1 VNTIKVCLRPNANR
15 FKSDSILRESGKYTV
30 LLSKLVD
37 TFEKMEET
45 KSRLLLT
52 DHLVSLLRTT
62 QCEVID
68 KVIYLIQG
76 KLGPPYEGIELG
88 LAEKMAIRAL
98 AQSSG
103 KSVTE
108 ILAIYRKKGDLGDT
122 AAEALKTKNQDTLFY
137 QEMTVERVFTTLYK
151 IAKTTGSGS
160 QETKL
165 RLVSRLLNET
175 TSREARYIM
184 KFLMGTLRLGIAD
197 FTVLDSLSIAFT
209 HDKSNRSILE
219 NVYNVSGDLGMV
231 ARELACNGIE
241 AVRSIQITLFK
252 PIRPMLAERASSIEE
267 GLTRMEGIAGA
278 EYKLDGERVQIH
290 KGKNNRKDKDKVKD
304 KIGISNDGAKV
315 VLFSRRLEN
324 ITSHYPDVVEA
335 IRNTNNLK
343 EVILEGEI
351 VAVDPST
358 SEYLPFQELMHRRRK
373 YGVEEAMQS
382 YPVVVNIFDV
392 LYNDA
397 KSVTS
402 NPYKKRRQILKE
414 LFKIGNL
421 ADNDVTAKTRV
432 RTNARGKGAGKKRS
446 GNKGKLASGEEEG
459 SHGSEAR
466 ITEKTNAKSNIAV
479 QEKTLLRQDGLSQAE
494 KRVVADD
501 TQYSSRDAT
510 ADRIQLI
517 TQIMS
522 SDEKEIQKFMDS
534 AIEAG
539 CEGIMLKHRESVYRA
554 GSREYLWIKVKREY
568 RSELADT
575 LDLVIIGALYGRGRR
590 VGKYGALLLGV
601 YDEKQ
606 DLFRSVSKV
615 GTGFTDKHLESFY
628 NSLER
633 FRIAHKSPRVD
644 TRMDQ
649 MDVWFEPKIVI
660 EVIASEITLSPAH
673 TAGLNSIREGY
684 GLALRFP
691 KFTGKIRDDKSPEDA
706 TTVHE
711 LIEAFKRQ
719 LKKKS
724 KK

>member
-1 VNTIKVCLRPNANR
+1 L
-15 FKSDSILRESGKYTV
+15 

-45 KSRLLLT
+45 RSRLLLT
-52 DHLVSLLRTT
+52 DHLVSLLRET
-62 QCEVID
+62 QCEIID

-76 KLGPPYEGIELG
+76 KLGPSYEGIELG

-98 AQSSG
+98 AKSSG

-108 ILAIYRKKGDLGDT
+108 ILAVYRKMGDLGDT
-122 AAEALKTKNQDTLFY
+122 AGEAMKTRNQDTLFS

-160 QETKL
+160 QEMKL
-165 RLVSRLLNET
+165 RLVSSLLNET
-175 TSREARYIM
+175 TPREARYIM

-209 HDKSNRSILE
+209 NDKSNRSLFE
-219 NVYNVSGDLGMV
+219 NAYNVSGDLGMV
-231 ARELACNGIE
+231 AKELACNGIE
-241 AVRSIQITLFK
+241 SVRSIQITLFK

-267 GLTRMEGIAGA
+267 GLDRMEGVAGA

-290 KGKNNRKDKDKVKD
+290 KGKDHRRGKVKAA
-304 KIGISNDGAKV
+304 IADGARV
-315 VLFSRRLEN
+315 ELFSRRLEN
-324 ITSHYPDVVEA
+324 ITSHYPDVVQA
-335 IRNTNNLK
+335 IGKMDSLK

-382 YPVVVNIFDV
+382 YPVIVNIFDV
-392 LYNDA
+392 LYNDT
-397 KSVTS
+397 KSVTGYPYRKRRHILSELVEIGDLSDDDGASRDKASS
-402 NPYKKRRQILKE
+402 NLKEKRASKRRGDRDGGKLGPSAGRANHGLENEVTDITKQKRSSKIQQVKTISRHDEYRQAYKK
-414 LFKIGNL
+414 
-421 ADNDVTAKTRV
+421 VTD
-432 RTNARGKGAGKKRS
+432 S
-446 GNKGKLASGEEEG
+446 
-459 SHGSEAR
+459 
-466 ITEKTNAKSNIAV
+466 I
-479 QEKTLLRQDGLSQAE
+479 
-494 KRVVADD
+494 
-501 TQYSSRDAT
+501 QYSSGDTTTKKIR
-510 ADRIQLI
+510 LI

-522 SDEKEIQKFMDS
+522 SDEKEIQGFMDS

-539 CEGIMLKHRESVYRA
+539 CEGIMLKQRDSVYRA

-575 LDLVIIGALYGRGRR
+575 LDLVIVGALYGRGRR
-590 VGKYGALLLGV
+590 VGKYGALLLAA
-601 YDEKQ
+601 YDEHQ

-615 GTGFTDKHLESFY
+615 GTGFTDQHLESFY
-628 NSLER
+628 NTLESL
-633 FRIAHKSPRVD
+633 RIGHKSPRVD

-660 EVIASEITLSPAH
+660 EVIASEITQSPSH

-691 KFTGKIRDDKSPEDA
+691 KFTGKIRDDKGPEDA
-706 TTVHE
+706 TSVHE
-711 LIEAFKRQ
+711 LIEVFKQQ
-719 LKKKS
+719 LNKQRS
-724 KK
+724 RN

>member
-1 VNTIKVCLRPNANR
+1 L
-15 FKSDSILRESGKYTV
+15 

-37 TFEKMEET
+37 TFDKMEET
-45 KSRLLLT
+45 RSRLLLT
-52 DHLVSLLRTT
+52 DHLVSLLRETK
-62 QCEVID
+62 CEIID

-76 KLGPPYEGIELG
+76 KLGPSYEGIELG

-108 ILAIYRKKGDLGDT
+108 ILAVYRSKGDVGDT
-122 AAEALKTKNQDTLFY
+122 AREAMKTRNQNTLFS
-137 QEMTVERVFTTLYK
+137 QEMTVDRVFSTLYK

-160 QETKL
+160 QEMKL
-165 RLVSRLLNET
+165 RLVSSLLNET
-175 TSREARYIM
+175 TPREARYIM

-209 HDKSNRSILE
+209 NDKSNRSLLE
-219 NVYNVSGDLGMV
+219 NAYNVSGDLGMV
-231 ARELACNGIE
+231 AKELACNGIE
-241 AVRSIQITLFK
+241 SVRSIQITLFK
-252 PIRPMLAERASSIEE
+252 PIRPMLAERASTIEE
-267 GLTRMEGIAGA
+267 GLNRMEGVAGA

-290 KGKNNRKDKDKVKD
+290 KGKDHHRGKVKA
-304 KIGISNDGAKV
+304 GIADGTRV
-315 VLFSRRLEN
+315 ELFSRRLEN
-324 ITSHYPDVVEA
+324 ITSHYPDVVQA
-335 IRNTNNLK
+335 IRKMDSLK

-373 YGVEEAMQS
+373 YGVEEAIQS
-382 YPVVVNIFDV
+382 YPVIVNIFDV

-397 KSVTS
+397 KSVTGYPYRKRRRILSELVEIGDLSDDDGSSRDKASS
-402 NPYKKRRQILKE
+402 NPKEKRANKRRGERDGGKLGPSAGRASRGLE
-414 LFKIGNL
+414 
-421 ADNDVTAKTRV
+421 RV
-432 RTNARGKGAGKKRS
+432 RVTDS
-446 GNKGKLASGEEEG
+446 
-459 SHGSEAR
+459 
-466 ITEKTNAKSNIAV
+466 V
-479 QEKTLLRQDGLSQAE
+479 
-494 KRVVADD
+494 
-501 TQYSSRDAT
+501 QYSSDDT
-510 ADRIQLI
+510 TTKKIQLI

-522 SDEKEIQKFMDS
+522 SDEKEIQGFMDS

-575 LDLVIIGALYGRGRR
+575 LDLVIVGALYGRGRR
-590 VGKYGALLLGV
+590 VGKYGALLLAA
-601 YDEKQ
+601 YDKHQ

-615 GTGFTDKHLESFY
+615 GTGFTDQHLESFY
-628 NSLER
+628 NTLESL
-633 FRIAHKSPRVD
+633 RIGHKSPRVD

-660 EVIASEITLSPAH
+660 EVIASEITLSPSH

-691 KFTGKIRDDKSPEDA
+691 KFTGKIRDDKGPEDA
-706 TTVHE
+706 TSVHE
-711 LIEAFKRQ
+711 LIEMFKQQ
-719 LKKKS
+719 LKKQRR
-724 KK
+724 

>member
-1 VNTIKVCLRPNANR
+1 
-15 FKSDSILRESGKYTV
+15 V

-62 QCEVID
+62 RCEVID

-103 KSVTE
+103 KSITE

-219 NVYNVSGDLGMV
+219 NAYNVSGDLGMV

-252 PIRPMLAERASSIEE
+252 PIRPMLAERATSIEE

-335 IRNTNNLK
+335 IRNMNNLK
-343 EVILEGEI
+343 EMILEGEI

-397 KSVTS
+397 KSVTN
-402 NPYKKRRQILKE
+402 NPYKKRRQILRE
-414 LFKIGNL
+414 LFEIGYL
-421 ADNDVTAKTRV
+421 ADNDVTAGTRV
-432 RTNARGKGAGKKRS
+432 RTNAREKGAGKKRS
-446 GNKGKLASGEEEG
+446 GNKGKLAIGEETG

-466 ITEKTNAKSNIAV
+466 VTGKPNAKSNIAV

-501 TQYSSRDAT
+501 TQYSSSDAT
-510 ADRIQLI
+510 IDRIQLI

-628 NSLER
+628 NSLESL
-633 FRIAHKSPRVD
+633 RIAHMSPRVD

>member
-1 VNTIKVCLRPNANR
+1 L
-15 FKSDSILRESGKYTV
+15 

-45 KSRLLLT
+45 RSRLLLT
-52 DHLVSLLRTT
+52 DHLVSLLRET
-62 QCEVID
+62 QSEIID

-76 KLGPPYEGIELG
+76 KLGPSYEGIELG

-103 KSVTE
+103 KSVTD
-108 ILAIYRKKGDLGDT
+108 ILAVYRSKGDVGDT
-122 AAEALKTKNQDTLFY
+122 AREAMKTRNQNTLFS
-137 QEMTVERVFTTLYK
+137 QEMTVDRVFSTLYK

-160 QETKL
+160 QEMKL
-165 RLVSRLLNET
+165 RLVSSLLNET
-175 TSREARYIM
+175 TPREARYIM

-209 HDKSNRSILE
+209 NDKSNRSLLE
-219 NVYNVSGDLGMV
+219 NAYNVSGDLGMV
-231 ARELACNGIE
+231 AKELACNGIE
-241 AVRSIQITLFK
+241 SVRSIQITLFK
-252 PIRPMLAERASSIEE
+252 PIRPMLAERASSIVE
-267 GLTRMEGIAGA
+267 GLNRMEGVAGA

-290 KGKNNRKDKDKVKD
+290 KGKDHHRGKVMAA
-304 KIGISNDGAKV
+304 IADGARV
-315 VLFSRRLEN
+315 ELFSRRLEN
-324 ITSHYPDVVEA
+324 ITSHYPDVVQA
-335 IRNTNNLK
+335 IRKMDSLK

-382 YPVVVNIFDV
+382 YPVIVNIFDV

-397 KSVTS
+397 KSVTGYPYRKRRRILSELVEIGDLSDDDGASRDKASS
-402 NPYKKRRQILKE
+402 NPKEKRASKRRGDRDGGKLGPSAGRASHGLQ
-414 LFKIGNL
+414 
-421 ADNDVTAKTRV
+421 RV
-432 RTNARGKGAGKKRS
+432 RVTDS
-446 GNKGKLASGEEEG
+446 
-459 SHGSEAR
+459 
-466 ITEKTNAKSNIAV
+466 I
-479 QEKTLLRQDGLSQAE
+479 
-494 KRVVADD
+494 
-501 TQYSSRDAT
+501 QYSSDDT
-510 ADRIQLI
+510 TTKKIQLI

-522 SDEKEIQKFMDS
+522 CDEKESQGFLDS

-575 LDLVIIGALYGRGRR
+575 LDLVIVGALYGRGRR
-590 VGKYGALLLGV
+590 VGKYGALLLAA
-601 YDEKQ
+601 YDEYQ

-615 GTGFTDKHLESFY
+615 GTGFTDQHLESFY
-628 NSLER
+628 NTLESL
-633 FRIAHKSPRVD
+633 RIGHKSPRVD

-660 EVIASEITLSPAH
+660 EVIASEITLSPSH

-691 KFTGKIRDDKSPEDA
+691 KFTGKIRDDKGPEDA
-706 TTVHE
+706 TSVQE
-711 LIEAFKRQ
+711 LIEVFKQQ
-719 LKKKS
+719 LKKQRS
-724 KK
+724 RTF

>member
-1 VNTIKVCLRPNANR
+1 
-15 FKSDSILRESGKYTV
+15 
-30 LLSKLVD
+30 
-37 TFEKMEET
+37 MEET

-137 QEMTVERVFTTLYK
+137 QEMTVERVFATLYK

-165 RLVSRLLNET
+165 RLVSSLLNET
-175 TSREARYIM
+175 SSREARYIM

-209 HDKSNRSILE
+209 HNKSNRSILE
-219 NVYNVSGDLGMV
+219 NAYNVSGDLGMV

-290 KGKNNRKDKDKVKD
+290 KGKNNRKDKDTVKD
-304 KIGISNDGAKV
+304 KIGISNDGARV
-315 VLFSRRLEN
+315 ELFSRRLEN

-335 IRNTNNLK
+335 IRNMNNLK

-382 YPVVVNIFDV
+382 YPVVVNIFDA

-397 KSVTS
+397 KPVTS
-402 NPYKKRRQILKE
+402 NSYKKRRQILRE

-421 ADNDVTAKTRV
+421 ADNDVTASDRV

-446 GNKGKLASGEEEG
+446 GNKGKLATDEETG

-466 ITEKTNAKSNIAV
+466 VTEKTNVKSNIAV

-494 KRVVADD
+494 KRVADD
-501 TQYSSRDAT
+501 TQYSSRYAT
-510 ADRIQLI
+510 TDRIQLI

-522 SDEKEIQKFMDS
+522 SDEKEIQKFMNS

-628 NSLER
+628 NTLESL
-633 FRIAHKSPRVD
+633 RIAHKSPRVD

-660 EVIASEITLSPAH
+660 EVIASEITISPAH
-673 TAGLNSIREGY
+673 TAGLNSVREGY

>member
-1 VNTIKVCLRPNANR
+1 M
-15 FKSDSILRESGKYTV
+15 

-37 TFEKMEET
+37 TFEKMEQT

-52 DHLVSLLRTT
+52 DHLVSLLRVT
-62 QCEVID
+62 QSEIID

-76 KLGPPYEGIELG
+76 KLGPSYEGIELG
-88 LAEKMAIRAL
+88 LAEKMTIRAL

-103 KSVTE
+103 KSITE

-122 AAEALKTKNQDTLFY
+122 AAEALKTKNQDILFY
-137 QEMTVERVFTTLYK
+137 QDMTVERVFTTLFK
-151 IAKTTGSGS
+151 IAKTTGPGS

-165 RLVSRLLNET
+165 RLVSSLLNET

-184 KFLMGTLRLGIAD
+184 KFLMNTLRLGIAD

-219 NVYNVSGDLGMV
+219 NAYNVSGDLGMV

-252 PIRPMLAERASSIEE
+252 PIRPMLAERASSIED
-267 GLTRMEGIAGA
+267 GLSRMEGIAGA

-290 KGKNNRKDKDKVKD
+290 KDDHIRKVKEKDKNKE
-304 KIGISNDGAKV
+304 KIDILNDGARV
-315 VLFSRRLEN
+315 ELFSRRLEN
-324 ITSHYPDVVEA
+324 ITSHYPDVVQA
-335 IRNTNNLK
+335 ISKMPNLK

-351 VAVDPST
+351 VAIDPST

-373 YGVEEAMQS
+373 YGVDEAMQS

-392 LYNDA
+392 LYYNTR
-397 KSVTS
+397 SVT
-402 NPYKKRRQILKE
+402 NYPYKKRRQILRE
-414 LFKIGNL
+414 LLEDGNL
-421 ADNDVTAKTRV
+421 ANKEATSSAIV
-432 RTNARGKGAGKKRS
+432 RTSARGKGAGKKKR
-446 GNKGKLASGEEEG
+446 GNKGKLATVEDTS
-459 SHGSEAR
+459 SDALQAR
-466 ITEKTNAKSNIAV
+466 VTDKINVKSNIAGL
-479 QEKTLLRQDGLSQAE
+479 ERTLSRHDGLSQDD
-494 KRVVADD
+494 KRVTDH
-501 TQYSSRDAT
+501 TQYGSKDAAT
-510 ADRIQLI
+510 DRIQLI

-522 SDEKEIQKFMDS
+522 SDEKEIQKFMDL

-601 YDEKQ
+601 YDEGQ

-615 GTGFTDKHLESFY
+615 GTGFTDEHLESFY
-628 NSLER
+628 NSLESL
-633 FRIAHKSPRVD
+633 RIAHKSPRVD

-673 TAGLNSIREGY
+673 TAGLNSIREGS

-691 KFTGKIRDDKSPEDA
+691 KFTGKIRDDKNPEDA

-711 LIEAFKRQ
+711 LIEAFKLQ

>member
-1 VNTIKVCLRPNANR
+1 L
-15 FKSDSILRESGKYTV
+15 

-45 KSRLLLT
+45 RSRLLLT
-52 DHLVSLLRTT
+52 DHLVSLLRET
-62 QCEVID
+62 QCEIID

-76 KLGPPYEGIELG
+76 KLGPSYEGIELG

-108 ILAIYRKKGDLGDT
+108 ILAVYRKMGDLGDT
-122 AAEALKTKNQDTLFY
+122 AGEAMKTRNQNTLFS

-160 QETKL
+160 QEMKL
-165 RLVSRLLNET
+165 RLVSSLLNET
-175 TSREARYIM
+175 TPREARYIM

-209 HDKSNRSILE
+209 NDKLNRSLLE
-219 NVYNVSGDLGMV
+219 NAYNVSGDLGMV
-231 ARELACNGIE
+231 AKELACNGIE
-241 AVRSIQITLFK
+241 SVRSIQITLFK

-267 GLTRMEGIAGA
+267 GLDRMEGIAGA

-290 KGKNNRKDKDKVKD
+290 KGKDHHRGKAP
-304 KIGISNDGAKV
+304 DGARV
-315 VLFSRRLEN
+315 ELFSRRLEN
-324 ITSHYPDVVEA
+324 ITSHYPDVVQA
-335 IRNTNNLK
+335 IRKMDSLK
-343 EVILEGEI
+343 KVILEGEI

-382 YPVVVNIFDV
+382 YPVIVNIFDV

-397 KSVTS
+397 KSVTGYPYRKRRRILTELVEIGDLSDDDGASRDKASS
-402 NPYKKRRQILKE
+402 NPKEKRESNRRGDRDGGKLGPSAGRASHGLE
-414 LFKIGNL
+414 
-421 ADNDVTAKTRV
+421 RV
-432 RTNARGKGAGKKRS
+432 RVTDSILHSSETTTKKIR
-446 GNKGKLASGEEEG
+446 
-459 SHGSEAR
+459 
-466 ITEKTNAKSNIAV
+466 
-479 QEKTLLRQDGLSQAE
+479 
-494 KRVVADD
+494 
-501 TQYSSRDAT
+501 
-510 ADRIQLI
+510 LI

-522 SDEKEIQKFMDS
+522 SDEKKIQGFMDS

-539 CEGIMLKHRESVYRA
+539 CEGIMLKQRDSVYRA

-575 LDLVIIGALYGRGRR
+575 IDLVIVGALYGRGRR
-590 VGKYGALLLGV
+590 VGKYGALLLAA
-601 YDEKQ
+601 YDEHQ

-615 GTGFTDKHLESFY
+615 GTGFTDQHLENFY
-628 NSLER
+628 NTLESL
-633 FRIAHKSPRVD
+633 RIGHKSPRVD

-660 EVIASEITLSPAH
+660 EVIASEITLSPSH

-691 KFTGKIRDDKSPEDA
+691 KFTGKIRDDKGPEDA
-706 TTVHE
+706 TSVHE
-711 LIEAFKRQ
+711 LIVVFKQQ
-719 LKKKS
+719 LKKQRS
-724 KK
+724 RN

>member
-1 VNTIKVCLRPNANR
+1 LSAVVIRLYANR
-15 FKSDSILRESGKYTV
+15 FKSDFILREPVKYTV

-52 DHLVSLLRTT
+52 DHLVSLLRVT
-62 QCEVID
+62 QSEIID

-103 KSVTE
+103 KSITE
-108 ILAIYRKKGDLGDT
+108 ILAIYQKKGDLGDT

-137 QEMTVERVFTTLYK
+137 QEMTVERVFTTLFK
-151 IAKTTGSGS
+151 IAKTTGPGS

-165 RLVSRLLNET
+165 RLVSSLLNET

-184 KFLMGTLRLGIAD
+184 KFLMGSLRLGIAD

-209 HDKSNRSILE
+209 HDKTNRSILE
-219 NVYNVSGDLGMV
+219 NSYNVSGDLGMV

-252 PIRPMLAERASSIEE
+252 PIRPMLAERAISIEE
-267 GLTRMEGIAGA
+267 GLSRMEGIAGA

-290 KGKNNRKDKDKVKD
+290 KDDHIRKDKGNNKNKE
-304 KIGISNDGAKV
+304 KIDLLNVGV
-315 VLFSRRLEN
+315 RVELFSRRLEN
-324 ITSHYPDVVEA
+324 ITSHYPDVVQA
-335 IRNTNNLK
+335 ISKMPNLK
-343 EVILEGEI
+343 KVILEGEI
-351 VAVDPST
+351 VAIDPST

-392 LYNDA
+392 LYYDTR
-397 KSVTS
+397 SVTS
-402 NPYKKRRQILKE
+402 YPYKKRRQILRE
-414 LFKIGNL
+414 LFEVGNL
-421 ADNDVTAKTRV
+421 AEKEATRSSAIV
-432 RTNARGKGAGKKRS
+432 RTSVRGKDAGKKKR
-446 GNKGKLASGEEEG
+446 GKKGKLATVEDPSSDELQV
-459 SHGSEAR
+459 R
-466 ITEKTNAKSNIAV
+466 VTEKMNAKSSIARL
-479 QEKTLLRQDGLSQAE
+479 ERTLLRHDDQTQDD
-494 KRVVADD
+494 KRVIDH
-501 TQYSSRDAT
+501 TQYGSKDAAT
-510 ADRIQLI
+510 DRIQLI

-522 SDEKEIQKFMDS
+522 SDEKEIQNFMDL

-590 VGKYGALLLGV
+590 VGKYGALLMGV
-601 YDEKQ
+601 YDEEQ

-615 GTGFTDKHLESFY
+615 GTGFTDEHLEGFY
-628 NSLER
+628 NSLESL
-633 FRIAHKSPRVD
+633 RIAHKSPRVD

-673 TAGLNSIREGY
+673 TAGLNSIREGS

-691 KFTGKIRDDKSPEDA
+691 KFTGKIRDDKNPEDA

-711 LIEAFKRQ
+711 LIEAFKQQ

>member
-1 VNTIKVCLRPNANR
+1 M
-15 FKSDSILRESGKYTV
+15 

-37 TFEKMEET
+37 TFDKMEET
-45 KSRLLLT
+45 RSRLLLT
-52 DHLVSLLRTT
+52 EHLVSLLRET
-62 QCEVID
+62 QCEIID

-76 KLGPPYEGIELG
+76 KLGPSYEGIELG

-108 ILAIYRKKGDLGDT
+108 ILAVYRSKGDVGDT
-122 AAEALKTKNQDTLFY
+122 AREALKTRNQNTLFS
-137 QEMTVERVFTTLYK
+137 QEMTVDRVFSTLHK

-160 QETKL
+160 QEMKL
-165 RLVSRLLNET
+165 RLVSSLLNET
-175 TSREARYIM
+175 TPREARYIM

-209 HDKSNRSILE
+209 NDKSNRSLLE
-219 NVYNVSGDLGMV
+219 NAYNVSGDLGMV
-231 ARELACNGIE
+231 AKELACNGIE
-241 AVRSIQITLFK
+241 SVRSIQITLFK
-252 PIRPMLAERASSIEE
+252 PIRPMLAERASTIEE
-267 GLTRMEGIAGA
+267 GLNRMEGVAGA

-290 KGKNNRKDKDKVKD
+290 KGKDHHRGKVKAA
-304 KIGISNDGAKV
+304 IADGKRV
-315 VLFSRRLEN
+315 ELFSRRLEN
-324 ITSHYPDVVEA
+324 ITSHYPDVVQA
-335 IRNTNNLK
+335 IRKMDSLN

-351 VAVDPST
+351 VAVDLST

-382 YPVVVNIFDV
+382 YPVIVNIFDV

-402 NPYKKRRQILKE
+402 YPYRKRRRILSELVEIGELSDDEGASRDKTSSNPKE
-414 LFKIGNL
+414 KRASKRRGDRDGGKLGPSAGRASRGL
-421 ADNDVTAKTRV
+421 ERV
-432 RTNARGKGAGKKRS
+432 RVTDS
-446 GNKGKLASGEEEG
+446 M
-459 SHGSEAR
+459 
-466 ITEKTNAKSNIAV
+466 
-479 QEKTLLRQDGLSQAE
+479 
-494 KRVVADD
+494 
-501 TQYSSRDAT
+501 QYSSDDT
-510 ADRIQLI
+510 TTKKIQLI

-522 SDEKEIQKFMDS
+522 SDEKEIQGFMDS

-575 LDLVIIGALYGRGRR
+575 LDLVIVGALYGRGRR
-590 VGKYGALLLGV
+590 VGKYGALLLAA
-601 YDEKQ
+601 YDEHQ

-615 GTGFTDKHLESFY
+615 GTGFTDQHLESFY
-628 NSLER
+628 DTLESL
-633 FRIAHKSPRVD
+633 RIGHKSPRVD

-649 MDVWFEPKIVI
+649 MDVWFEPNIVI
-660 EVIASEITLSPAH
+660 EVIASEITLSPSH

-691 KFTGKIRDDKSPEDA
+691 KFTGKIRDDKGPEDA
-706 TTVHE
+706 TSVHE
-711 LIEAFKRQ
+711 LIEMFRQQ
-719 LKKKS
+719 LKKQRR
-724 KK
+724 

>member
-1 VNTIKVCLRPNANR
+1 M
-15 FKSDSILRESGKYTV
+15 

-45 KSRLLLT
+45 RSRLLLT
-52 DHLVSLLRTT
+52 DHLVSLLRET
-62 QCEVID
+62 QCEIID

-76 KLGPPYEGIELG
+76 KLGPSYEGIELG

-103 KSVTE
+103 KSITE
-108 ILAIYRKKGDLGDT
+108 ILAVYRRKGDVGDT
-122 AAEALKTKNQDTLFY
+122 AREAMKTRNQNTLFS
-137 QEMTVERVFTTLYK
+137 QEMTVDRVFSTLYK

-160 QETKL
+160 QEMKL
-165 RLVSRLLNET
+165 RLVSSLLNET
-175 TSREARYIM
+175 TPREARYIM

-209 HDKSNRSILE
+209 NDKSNRSLLE
-219 NVYNVSGDLGMV
+219 NAYNVSGDLGMV
-231 ARELACNGIE
+231 AKELACNGIE
-241 AVRSIQITLFK
+241 SVRSIQITLFK

-267 GLTRMEGIAGA
+267 GLNRMEGVAGA

-290 KGKNNRKDKDKVKD
+290 KGKDHHRGKAKSA
-304 KIGISNDGAKV
+304 IADGARV
-315 VLFSRRLEN
+315 ELFSRRLEN
-324 ITSHYPDVVEA
+324 ITSHYPDVVQA
-335 IRNTNNLK
+335 IRKMDSLK

-382 YPVVVNIFDV
+382 YPVIVNIFDV

-397 KSVTS
+397 KSVTGYPYRKRRRILNELVEIGDLSDDDGASRDKASS
-402 NPYKKRRQILKE
+402 NPKEKRASKRRGDRDGGKLGPSAGRASHGLE
-414 LFKIGNL
+414 
-421 ADNDVTAKTRV
+421 RV
-432 RTNARGKGAGKKRS
+432 RVTDS
-446 GNKGKLASGEEEG
+446 
-459 SHGSEAR
+459 
-466 ITEKTNAKSNIAV
+466 I
-479 QEKTLLRQDGLSQAE
+479 
-494 KRVVADD
+494 
-501 TQYSSRDAT
+501 QYSSDDT
-510 ADRIQLI
+510 TTKKIQLI

-522 SDEKEIQKFMDS
+522 SDEKEIQGFMDS

-575 LDLVIIGALYGRGRR
+575 LDLVIVGALYGRGRR
-590 VGKYGALLLGV
+590 VGKYGALLLAA
-601 YDEKQ
+601 YDEHQ

-615 GTGFTDKHLESFY
+615 GTGFTDQHLESFY
-628 NSLER
+628 NTLESL
-633 FRIAHKSPRVD
+633 RIGHKSPRVD

-660 EVIASEITLSPAH
+660 EVIASEITLSPSH

-691 KFTGKIRDDKSPEDA
+691 KFTGKIRDDKGPEDA
-706 TTVHE
+706 TSVHE
-711 LIEAFKRQ
+711 LIEVFKQQ
-719 LKKKS
+719 LKKQRS
-724 KK
+724 RTF